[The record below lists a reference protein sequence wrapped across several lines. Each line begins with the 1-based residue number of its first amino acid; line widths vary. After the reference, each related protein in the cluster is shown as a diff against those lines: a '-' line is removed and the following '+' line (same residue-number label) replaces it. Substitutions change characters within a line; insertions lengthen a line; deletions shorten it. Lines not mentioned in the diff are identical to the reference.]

1 MARKLKKHSIRC
13 RILKSLINLIA
24 VIFFII
30 VLLFN
35 LLVNRYIE
43 KSAKYK
49 LENIKF
55 ISQDNEDVSI
65 KEKFPDKEMNT
76 EDKKYIHIIKR
87 VQEQS
92 KQMGSFSD
100 IEMMVI
106 DSQYKTLFPKEND
119 DMLEDIDKYNNIS
132 YELKEDEFNLDS
144 NKIVKIQT
152 ENGYYYVCAMNISDY
167 GKKTNEYLIFFID
180 ISMLMNL
187 AVKIDILLCAIM
199 CVAGIF
205 AIATSIILSRK
216 IAEPIQKLS
225 LFAHRIGEGDFKQC
239 DYDFLDKELNEL
251 LDTMNTAAKYLDEY
265 DKEQKIFFQN
275 VSHELRTP
283 LMSIKGYAEGI
294 KYGLMDKNSASDIIL
309 EEGNR
314 LGELIEELLYVSK
327 MDNITKDYVL
337 VERDLREILSDCALK
352 QKAIAVNRGLEF
364 KFNFDENPVLLV
376 CDEKS
381 VYRAFSNIINNSI
394 RYADKTITL
403 TCRNEE
409 KNKFIS
415 IENDGE
421 NISEKD
427 LTNIFERFYKG
438 NKGKHGIGLSI
449 VKSVIN
455 KHDGVVYAENIEN
468 GVRFIVKF

>member
-1 MARKLKKHSIRC
+1 
-13 RILKSLINLIA
+13 
-24 VIFFII
+24 
-30 VLLFN
+30 
-35 LLVNRYIE
+35 
-43 KSAKYK
+43 
-49 LENIKF
+49 
-55 ISQDNEDVSI
+55 
-65 KEKFPDKEMNT
+65 
-76 EDKKYIHIIKR
+76 
-87 VQEQS
+87 
-92 KQMGSFSD
+92 
-100 IEMMVI
+100 
-106 DSQYKTLFPKEND
+106 
-119 DMLEDIDKYNNIS
+119 
-132 YELKEDEFNLDS
+132 
-144 NKIVKIQT
+144 
-152 ENGYYYVCAMNISDY
+152 
-167 GKKTNEYLIFFID
+167 
-180 ISMLMNL
+180 
-187 AVKIDILLCAIM
+187 
-199 CVAGIF
+199 
-205 AIATSIILSRK
+205 
-216 IAEPIQKLS
+216 
-225 LFAHRIGEGDFKQC
+225 
-239 DYDFLDKELNEL
+239 
-251 LDTMNTAAKYLDEY
+251 
-265 DKEQKIFFQN
+265 
-275 VSHELRTP
+275 
-283 LMSIKGYAEGI
+283 MSIKGYAEGI

-449 VKSVIN
+449 VKSVID